1 MQNISTVTPIH
12 HAAGQKENDT
22 QAATTGG
29 ENDFQT
35 FLTLLTA
42 QMRNQDPL
50 KPMDSTEFVA
60 QLASFSSVEQQ
71 IETNE
76 KLTHLISLMS
86 GGSTSGLA
94 EWIGK
99 EVRHPGAEN
108 YDGTPI
114 EVGVAAGAAADDAFL
129 IVKDAAGQIV
139 YRQQFDPSDDNIIWS
154 GELTDGGTAQNGA
167 YSFGVENFKDGNL
180 IGTSGATQFGLV
192 TEARAEPD
200 GIHLVFADGSSIL
213 ADDATSVRLPE

>member
-1 MQNISTVTPIH
+1 MQNVSTISPAH
-12 HAAGQKENDT
+12 HAAGSQTSDT
-22 QAATTGG
+22 DTSTS
-29 ENDFQT
+29 ESDTDFQT

-50 KPMDSTEFVA
+50 EPMDSTAFVA

-76 KLTHLISLMS
+76 KLDHLISIMS

-114 EVGVAAGAAADDAFL
+114 EVGVTASTDADNAFL
-129 IVKDAAGQIV
+129 IVRDSTNQVV
-139 YRQQFDPSDDNIIWS
+139 YRQQFDPTETTIIWS
-154 GELTDGGTAQNGA
+154 GELTDGESAANGE
-167 YSFGVENFKDGNL
+167 YSFEVESYEDGSK
-180 IGTSGATQFGLV
+180 IGTSNASQFGLV
-192 TEARAEPD
+192 TEARVEDD
-200 GIHLVFADGSSIL
+200 GVHLVFADGSSML
-213 ADDATSVRLPE
+213 AEDATSVRIPE

>member
-1 MQNISTVTPIH
+1 MQNVSTVTPIH
-12 HAAGQKENDT
+12 HAASAKEKDNQSPT
-22 QAATTGG
+22 TTGA
-29 ENDFQT
+29 NDFQT

-50 KPMDSTEFVA
+50 KPMDSTEFIA

-76 KLTHLISLMS
+76 KLTHLISIMS

-99 EVRHPGAEN
+99 EVRHPGAGN

-114 EVGVAAGAAADDAFL
+114 EVGVAADPDADNAFL
-129 IVKDAAGQIV
+129 VVKDAGGQIV
-139 YRQQFDPSDDNIIWS
+139 YRQQFDPSDDNIIWN
-154 GELTDGGTAQNGA
+154 GELTDGSTAPHEA
-167 YSFGVENFKDGNL
+167 YSFEVQNYKDGNL
-180 IGTSGATQFGLV
+180 IGTSSATQFGLV
-192 TEARAEPD
+192 TEARVETD
-200 GIHLVFADGSSIL
+200 GVHLVFADGSSIL
-213 ADDATSVRLPE
+213 ADDATSVRFPE